1 MWIEG
6 LLMELPVLL
15 AVDDEPAVLSAVTR
29 DLRRQ
34 YGSRFRI
41 LRADSGPEALEILRE
56 LKRRNDTVALF
67 LVDQRMPGMTGVEF
81 LSHAAEFCPEAKRV
95 LLTAYADT
103 DVAIHAINETHLD
116 YYLLKPWDPPDER
129 LYPILDDVL
138 DDWQASYQAPFQG
151 LRVFGDRWSV
161 STYQIKDFLTRNQI
175 PFQWMDSALDE
186 TTTEM
191 SQLGLEDASLPT
203 VLFPDGTHL
212 DNPTQEKLLNKLEI
226 RTHTRLQFYD
236 LAIVGGGPA
245 GLAAAVY
252 GASEG
257 LSTALIE
264 SEAPGGQAGTSSRI
278 ENYLG
283 FPSGL
288 SGADLARRA
297 VTQARRFGAEIV
309 MGKVCGL
316 RIDGPYRILTLA
328 DGSEVSC
335 HALVVASG
343 VTYRRLEVP
352 GAERVTGAG
361 LYYGGAIAE
370 AIANQGQ
377 DVFIVGG
384 ANSAGQAAMYFSRY
398 ARSVTILVRAA
409 SLRLGMSSYLVD
421 QIEGKDTI
429 RVWPHT
435 EIVECYGESHLEGL
449 RIKHR
454 DSGEEERIS
463 ASSVFV
469 FIGANPHTDW
479 LKDVVALDPAGF
491 VLTAGNGI
499 ARSNARQGWNLKRA
513 PFPLETR
520 VPGIF
525 VAGDVRHRSMR
536 RIAGAAG
543 EGAMAVHFV
552 HQYLSTLSPTVTS
565 AAAVTGRG

>member
-1 MWIEG
+1 MFEQILNGFSVALTPENLIFVFIGVLAGTIIGILPG
-6 LLMELPVLL
+6 LGPMSAIALMIPVAYTLDPTGAIIML
-15 AVDDEPAVLSAVTR
+15 AGVY
-29 DLRRQ
+29 
-34 YGSRFRI
+34 YGAAI
-41 LRADSGPEALEILRE
+41 TEALGTE
-56 LKRRNDTVALF
+56 
-67 LVDQRMPGMTGVEF
+67 G
-81 LSHAAEFCPEAKRV
+81 
-95 LLTAYADT
+95 
-103 DVAIHAINETHLD
+103 
-116 YYLLKPWDPPDER
+116 DE
-129 LYPILDDVL
+129 
-138 DDWQASYQAPFQG
+138 
-151 LRVFGDRWSV
+151 VFV
-161 STYQIKDFLTRNQI
+161 I
-175 PFQWMDSALDE
+175 
-186 TTTEM
+186 
-191 SQLGLEDASLPT
+191 
-203 VLFPDGTHL
+203 
-212 DNPTQEKLLNKLEI
+212 
-226 RTHTRLQFYD
+226 
-236 LAIVGGGPA
+236 
-245 GLAAAVY
+245 
-252 GASEG
+252 
-257 LSTALIE
+257 
-264 SEAPGGQAGTSSRI
+264 
-278 ENYLG
+278 
-283 FPSGL
+283 
-288 SGADLARRA
+288 
-297 VTQARRFGAEIV
+297 
-309 MGKVCGL
+309 
-316 RIDGPYRILTLA
+316 
-328 DGSEVSC
+328 
-335 HALVVASG
+335 
-343 VTYRRLEVP
+343 
-352 GAERVTGAG
+352 GAG
-361 LYYGGAIAE
+361 
-370 AIANQGQ
+370 
-377 DVFIVGG
+377 
-384 ANSAGQAAMYFSRY
+384 NSAGQAAMYFSRY

-491 VLTAGNGI
+491 VLTAGDGI